1 MLILVA
7 MLHSFVGTERTPS
20 ASVFLK
26 PSKFGT
32 SATEMGPL
40 TVGPGNERSKLLI

>member
-7 MLHSFVGTERTPS
+7 MFHSFGATERTLS

-32 SATEMGPL
+32 SAPDCG
-40 TVGPGNERSKLLI
+40 V